1 MALSYVLCEE
11 GLSMLELWKQLLQR
25 DVRLR
30 VREDNEATAKIVLA
44 GYSKRLRHLR
54 RTQKIHLASLSEQ
67 LNQPDI
73 ELMLVNT
80 LFQKADVF
88 TKVVAGPL
96 WENAM
101 KLLSFL
107 SDYKILHTSS
117 TGLKMNFENLDEAL
131 GPSYGEVR
139 PEPKSVPKAAAKK
152 RYKKK
157 AQRILPYVRAPEA
170 SDERRCNS

>member
-1 MALSYVLCEE
+1 MSERTT
-11 GLSMLELWKQLLQR
+11 KPLQR
-25 DVRLR
+25 LVS
-30 VREDNEATAKIVLA
+30 IA

-54 RTQKIHLASLSEQ
+54 RTQKIQLASLSEQ
-67 LNQPDI
+67 LNYSDI

-80 LFQKADVF
+80 MLTLYSKKADVF
-88 TKVVAGPL
+88 TKAVAEPL

-101 KLLSFL
+101 KLLGIL
-107 SDYKILHTSS
+107 NDGKILHTSS

-139 PEPKSVPKAAAKK
+139 PESKSVPKAAAKK

-157 AQRILPYVRAPEA
+157 AQRILPYVKAPEA
-170 SDERRCNS
+170 SDERRCSS